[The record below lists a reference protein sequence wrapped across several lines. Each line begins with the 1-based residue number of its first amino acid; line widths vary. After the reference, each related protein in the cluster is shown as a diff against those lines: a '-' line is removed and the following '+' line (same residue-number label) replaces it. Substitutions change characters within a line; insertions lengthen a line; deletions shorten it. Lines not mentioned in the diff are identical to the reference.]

1 MKAIVGLLISLTILG
16 SCKSQSASTEKI
28 ENGTVMKNDT
38 TQVMTA
44 AKDNTN
50 QDQEDLA
57 VIYSASSR
65 GFFEYIKITESET
78 ILSEDRYLKSIRTY
92 PTKSKDWE
100 ALVKFI
106 DSTDYKKFKTLEAPT
121 GKRLYDGA
129 AHALLTIVE
138 GKEELTTPSFDH
150 GHPPKDI
157 LNFVAKVLSIRE
169 GLQKQ

>member
-1 MKAIVGLLISLTILG
+1 MKSILRIIVLISLFW

-28 ENGTVMKNDT
+28 EHGTAIKNDT
-38 TQVMTA
+38 TQVMA
-44 AKDNTN
+44 VAKDNTN
-50 QDQEDLA
+50 QDQENLA
-57 VIYSASSR
+57 VVYSASSR

-129 AHALLTIVE
+129 AHALLTIVD

-169 GLQKQ
+169 DLQKQ